1 MNLDDIR
8 KEIDVIDKEILS
20 LFIKRMECAEKIALI
35 KEKENLPIVNEAR
48 EEEIL
53 KNMAA
58 NAHDFKEET
67 RELFSKIMDISKKVQ
82 IRKLETTKK

>member
-1 MNLDDIR
+1 MNLNDIR
-8 KEIDVIDKEILS
+8 EEIDVIDKEILS
-20 LFIKRMECAEKIALI
+20 LFIKRMECAKRIALI

-53 KNMAA
+53 KSMVA
-58 NAHDFKEET
+58 NAHGFKEET

-82 IRKLETTKK
+82 IRQLKTTQK